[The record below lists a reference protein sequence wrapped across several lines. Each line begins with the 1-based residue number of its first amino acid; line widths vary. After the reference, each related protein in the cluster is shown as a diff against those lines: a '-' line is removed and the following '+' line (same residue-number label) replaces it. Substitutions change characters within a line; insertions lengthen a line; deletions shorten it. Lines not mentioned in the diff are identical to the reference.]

1 MSNRLDKND
10 YTIKFMDLLDIPR
23 NTENIRKYTLFWWYN
38 VRGSSGLRLTK
49 PGYLTLTKELKLK
62 EYRFDLSTQS
72 VTGKQRLYLDLD
84 KRMPSPYFI
93 HVNKMGRIQKYMN
106 ISIFD
111 EKLATMFYLNGHDLG
126 KYLESAKIANSSDF

>member
-23 NTENIRKYTLFWWYN
+23 NTENMRKYTLFWWYN

-49 PGYLTLTKELKLK
+49 PGYLTFTKELKLK

-106 ISIFD
+106 I
-111 EKLATMFYLNGHDLG
+111 
-126 KYLESAKIANSSDF
+126 

>member
-62 EYRFDLSTQS
+62 EYRFKIIRHRKKDAFL
-72 VTGKQRLYLDLD
+72 QRIFKNF
-84 KRMPSPYFI
+84 KR
-93 HVNKMGRIQKYMN
+93 N
-106 ISIFD
+106 
-111 EKLATMFYLNGHDLG
+111 
-126 KYLESAKIANSSDF
+126 